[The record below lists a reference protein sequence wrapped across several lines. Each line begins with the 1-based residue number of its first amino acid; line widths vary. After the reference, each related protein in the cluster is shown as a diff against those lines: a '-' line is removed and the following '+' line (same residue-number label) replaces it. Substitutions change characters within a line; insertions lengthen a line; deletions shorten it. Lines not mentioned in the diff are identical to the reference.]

1 MAPEKL
7 VDSLCKGDLE
17 EDLESFAERLSDKVL
32 NDLDM
37 LIDLF
42 FRNDRLRDDDNK
54 LLLDVC
60 SDERLFV
67 SLMLD
72 DEVDVISEDEL
83 ADNVR

>member
-7 VDSLCKGDLE
+7 VDSLCKVEFE

-72 DEVDVISEDEL
+72 DEVEVTSEDEL